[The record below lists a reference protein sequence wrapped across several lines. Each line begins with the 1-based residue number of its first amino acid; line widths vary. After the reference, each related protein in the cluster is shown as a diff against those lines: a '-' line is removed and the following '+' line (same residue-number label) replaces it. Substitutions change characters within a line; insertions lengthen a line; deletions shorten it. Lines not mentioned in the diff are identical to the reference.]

1 MLNFFFLCKIY
12 ASILFLCLQ
21 WRTIIKKKNTRTE
34 LTNSLSSEERSCFR
48 LCIHEFHQKFYRLE
62 AMQRQQS
69 QLSRLK
75 FALPLLW
82 DSARSIRRDSRF
94 IDSQTFQ
101 IVVPMLFQLSTHSRH
116 WDKIRIWTHGWKS
129 ALLRD
134 GDLGIF
140 TTHWKFLMPLWRG
153 GYSHRL

>member
-1 MLNFFFLCKIY
+1 MHTRI
-12 ASILFLCLQ
+12 SPEILPIGSGQCNDN
-21 WRTIIKKKNTRTE
+21 KV
-34 LTNSLSSEERSCFR
+34 
-48 LCIHEFHQKFYRLE
+48 
-62 AMQRQQS
+62 
-69 QLSRLK
+69 RLK
-75 FALPLLW
+75 LVTLPLLW

-140 TTHWKFLMPLWRG
+140 TTHWKIFNAPLKGGLLSPIIADISRLSRDWKACRTRWDRNLRCGRG
-153 GYSHRL
+153 IKKLLKKRLLA